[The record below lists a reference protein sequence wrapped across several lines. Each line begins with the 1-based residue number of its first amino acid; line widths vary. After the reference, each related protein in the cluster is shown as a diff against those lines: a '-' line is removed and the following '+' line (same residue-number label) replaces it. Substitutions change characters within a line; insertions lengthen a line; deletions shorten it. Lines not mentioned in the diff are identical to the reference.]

1 MKLYKLRWYINRF
14 KSMEIREVLWR
25 VSQKKLAI
33 NEKKRYGDG
42 EFTIISNLINK
53 ELSNL
58 KNSFDHNKFG
68 LNTLNNNYTIKNS
81 IDLFNKF
88 DYEKYKFLWDAGFN
102 TEYSWEKEFSY
113 DLDYKQRDSIG
124 DARINWELNRHY
136 QFTILAKNYYVTREE
151 KYIDELEKLFYDWNN
166 KNPFLIGISWTSV
179 MEVAIRAF
187 SWMIAL
193 VFLEKSEIMDRKI
206 INDFKI
212 GIINMIEYVD
222 NHHSKYSSA
231 NNHLII
237 EMVVLGMG
245 GVLFQYDYWYKKAID
260 ILDYEIF
267 KQNTEDG
274 VNKECSIHYQSFVM
288 EGLLLL
294 MTIMDKNNMKYP
306 VAWKNLIDKMS
317 QFIADNMDQNYKV
330 SNLGDS
336 DEGKILDLCGE
347 SFNHYKYV
355 LELSSILLKKKY
367 VNLKKAH
374 ENIYW
379 LFCEEDIDMVE
390 DIYDNSVSKCY
401 EIGGYTIMKSKASSK
416 NKVIIVIDHA
426 DLGYG
431 SIAAHGHADALSFTM
446 NVNGNNIFID
456 PGTYIYHID
465 IESRN
470 YFRKTINHNT
480 ISFNDKDQSEM
491 LGAFLWGKKAN
502 SILHE
507 YSLNNDSEVLIVSQD
522 GYSPDNHKRQ
532 FNYNRENKV
541 TIKDYISG
549 KSIKWTNT
557 LILDPSIEIVDLLDN
572 KIVLSN
578 KINTIHLSVNNEL
591 KIEIEEV
598 WISEVYGNKT
608 KSKALKIKGCND
620 KFQLNTEIIII

>member
-1 MKLYKLRWYINRF
+1 MKLCKLRWYINRF
-14 KSMEIREVLWR
+14 KSMEIKEVLWR
-25 VSQKKLAI
+25 VKQKKLAI
-33 NEKKRYGDG
+33 NEKKIYGDG
-42 EFTIISNLINK
+42 EFTIISDLINK

-58 KNSFDHNKFG
+58 KNTFNHNKLGF
-68 LNTLNNNYTIKNS
+68 NTLNEKYTINNS

-88 DYEKYKFLWDAGFN
+88 FYEKYKFFWHAGFN
-102 TEYSWEKEFSY
+102 TENSWIKVFSY
-113 DLDYKQRDSIG
+113 DLDYKQRDNIG

-136 QFTILAKNYYVTREE
+136 QLAILAKNYYITREE
-151 KYIDELEKLFYDWNN
+151 IYIDELKKLFYDWND

-193 VFLEKSEIMDRKI
+193 FFLEESEIIDKK
-206 INDFKI
+206 INDDLKF
-212 GIINMIEYVD
+212 GIINMIDYVD

-237 EMVVLGMG
+237 EMVVLGVG
-245 GVLFQYDYWYKKAID
+245 GILFQYNHWYKKAID

-288 EGLLLL
+288 ESLLLL
-294 MTIMDKNNMKYP
+294 MIIMDKNNMEYP
-306 VAWKNLIDKMS
+306 ETWKNLIDKMS
-317 QFIADNMDQNYKV
+317 QFMADNMDENYKV

-336 DEGKILDLCGE
+336 DEGKILDLCGK

-355 LELSSILLKKKY
+355 LELSSILLKKRY
-367 VNLKKAH
+367 VNLEDAH

-379 LFCEEDIDMVE
+379 LFSEKDINMVE

-401 EIGGYTIMKSKASSK
+401 KIGGYTIMKSKFSSK
-416 NKVIIVIDHA
+416 NKVMIVIDHA

-446 NVNGNNIFID
+446 NVNGNNIFVD

-465 IESRN
+465 IEFRN

-522 GYSPDNHKRQ
+522 GYNPDKHKRQ
-532 FNYNRENKV
+532 FKYNRENKLI
-541 TIKDYISG
+541 IKDYISG
-549 KSIKWTNT
+549 KNIKWTNT

-572 KIVLSN
+572 KIILSN
-578 KINTIHLSVNNEL
+578 QINTIHLCVNKDL

-598 WISEVYGNKT
+598 WISEIYGNKT
-608 KSKALKIKGCND
+608 KSKALKIKGHND
-620 KFQLNTEIIII
+620 KFQLNTEIIVV